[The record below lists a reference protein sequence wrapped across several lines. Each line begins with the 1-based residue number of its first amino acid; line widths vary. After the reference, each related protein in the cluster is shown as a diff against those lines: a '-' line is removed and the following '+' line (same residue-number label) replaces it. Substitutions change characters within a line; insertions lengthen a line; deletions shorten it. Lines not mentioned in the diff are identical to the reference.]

1 MPVLFVKQR
10 ISLQLVEFQH
20 HDFLAEGK
28 IVVNTTEDVDLIL
41 VAWPSAWEFC
51 TLKLDLLTYILTGK
65 SRLEFDICPNKLAQ
79 IKQVDTADEVC
90 PCTAT

>member
-28 IVVNTTEDVDLIL
+28 IVVNTTEDVNL
-41 VAWPSAWEFC
+41 VFV
-51 TLKLDLLTYILTGK
+51 T
-65 SRLEFDICPNKLAQ
+65 
-79 IKQVDTADEVC
+79 
-90 PCTAT
+90 